1 MTVDA
6 RRRSPLDGREI
17 ELERIG
23 AREVAFLLQTSLRSR
38 RPETLGLPREPDTW
52 AALGEGEALWLGPDE
67 WLLIGGAPP
76 TRADSIVDVSAN
88 RAIFDLEGGT
98 RLALLEQGC
107 SLDLHPSRWR
117 GGMCAQTLL
126 GGVPVILQERDG
138 ATRVLVRPSFANHL
152 VGWLASLTT

>member
-1 MTVDA
+1 MTFDAA
-6 RRRSPLDGREI
+6 RRSTFDGREA

-23 AREVAFLLQTSLRSR
+23 AREVAFLAQTSIRSR
-38 RPETLGLPREPDTW
+38 TPETLGLPREPNTW
-52 AALGEGEALWLGPDE
+52 TALGEGEALWLGPDE
-67 WLLIGGAPP
+67 WLLIGGTPP
-76 TRADSIVDVSAN
+76 MSADPIVDVSAN
-88 RAIFDLEGGT
+88 RAILDLEGET
-98 RLALLEQGC
+98 RHALLGQGC